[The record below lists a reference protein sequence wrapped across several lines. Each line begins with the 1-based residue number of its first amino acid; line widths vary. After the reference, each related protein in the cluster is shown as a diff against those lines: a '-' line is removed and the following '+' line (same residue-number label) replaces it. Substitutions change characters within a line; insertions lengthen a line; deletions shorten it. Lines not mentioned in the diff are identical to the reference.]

1 MFKSLKRAMF
11 SICLAAVF
19 VLGCCVG
26 SGQFINRETV
36 LSGLQQALTCFCDLD
51 GVRAYL
57 MGFLPDIRER
67 IGELFPNILEATVQ
81 KIL

>member
-26 SGQFINRETV
+26 SRQFINRETV
-36 LSGLQQALTCFCDLD
+36 LSGLQQAFTCFCDLD
-51 GVRAYL
+51 GVGSYL

-67 IGELFPNILEATVQ
+67 IGELFPKILEATVQ